1 MMMQSTT
8 NDMSIND
15 HIGIIFHAQLIILF
29 LLIIPKIGNTQYIA
43 EKGQCYHNEH
53 TANIVFFQYASQ
65 YWRSLLYS

>member
-15 HIGIIFHAQLIILF
+15 HIGIILHAQLLILF

-43 EKGQCYHNEH
+43 QKDQRYHNEH
-53 TANIVFFQYASQ
+53 TAIIVFFQKVSQ
-65 YWRSLLYS
+65 Y